1 MSAAGPPPQ
10 LLRVRAAALTDLEAI
25 GALEARCF
33 DDPWSAGSVADFW
46 ASPGAR
52 AWLAEVDGQAVAH
65 ALFRVVAG
73 EAELLRVATAPA
85 WRRRQVAG
93 TLLGAAFAELD
104 GAGVDCH
111 LEVRADN
118 RAALALYGALGF
130 EPSGRRKKYYADDCD
145 ACLLTRKGRP
155 VNPG

>member
-1 MSAAGPPPQ
+1 LSAAGPPARP
-10 LLRVRAAALTDLEAI
+10 LRVRAAALTDLEAI

-33 DDPWSAGSVADFW
+33 DDPWPAGSVAAFW

-52 AWLAEVDGQAVAH
+52 AWLAEVDGQAVAY
-65 ALFRVVAG
+65 ALLRVVAG

-85 WRRRQVAG
+85 WRRRQVAR
-93 TLLGAAFAELD
+93 TLLGDALAELD

-118 RAALALYGALGF
+118 RAALALYLAFGF
-130 EPSGRRKKYYADDCD
+130 EPSGRRRKYYADDCD
-145 ACLLTRKGRP
+145 ACLLTRRGRR
-155 VNPG
+155 